1 MAIATKLKCLLKEVR
16 IKDQEF
22 NQIKRNLIE
31 LLYEYLQRGENKEI
45 LIAAKTSGDHPQL
58 DQGGNK

>member
-1 MAIATKLKCLLKEVR
+1 MATATKLKCLLKEVR

-45 LIAAKTSGDHPQL
+45 LIAAKTSDDHPQL